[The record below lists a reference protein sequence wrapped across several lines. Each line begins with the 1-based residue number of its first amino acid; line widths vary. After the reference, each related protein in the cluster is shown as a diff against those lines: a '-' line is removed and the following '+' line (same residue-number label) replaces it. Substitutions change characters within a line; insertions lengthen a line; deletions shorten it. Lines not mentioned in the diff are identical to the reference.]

1 MSRYFFLIFV
11 LMSLQGLNAA
21 DSSSKRSFNSEL
33 KRKLSFELSNLEI
46 SMLEAKNEIAQLRE
60 DKVHIDTDLKNM
72 ESWGKIEQEQKNE
85 YYTRTVEAT
94 QQIADVQARV
104 DLEKQKG
111 KATVLRYHRVKS
123 LLGYIFGLLL
133 VFVYVQ
139 IGAPLINVLLTT
151 FTGPW
156 GFLIRFLG
164 PVIVFGLGYTAVYI
178 TF

>member
-1 MSRYFFLIFV
+1 
-11 LMSLQGLNAA
+11 MSLQELNAV

-46 SMLEAKNEIAQLRE
+46 SLLEAKNEIAQLRE

-72 ESWGKIEQEQKNE
+72 ESWGKGEQEQKNE
-85 YYTRTVEAT
+85 YYTRTLEAT
-94 QQIADVQARV
+94 QQIADTQARV

-156 GFLIRFLG
+156 GYVIRFLG
-164 PVIVFGLGYTAVYI
+164 PVVVFGLGYIAVYI